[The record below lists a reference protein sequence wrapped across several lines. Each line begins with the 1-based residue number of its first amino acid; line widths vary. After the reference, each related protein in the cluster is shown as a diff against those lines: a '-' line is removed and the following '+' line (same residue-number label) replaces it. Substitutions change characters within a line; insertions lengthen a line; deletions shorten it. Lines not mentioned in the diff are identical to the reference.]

1 MIENDDFENNN
12 QNQDINQNSKNP
24 DYINNDEDDI
34 SQQSELEEQKI
45 SQYYTKRRLKQHRM
59 ERKVRKSQLWIV
71 RFRILLRLCLLALML
86 FCGYKL
92 LRIHQ
97 WYLPQNIFYS
107 INNKSLE
114 VLNNRIVP
122 SSKILA
128 QLRKT
133 TIPHEPIYK
142 FDTSEIKENLMQ
154 LDPVENVYVR
164 RFWFPARLQI
174 NIEEKQPIITVSPA
188 ENVQPIAFF
197 TSDGKLIGRDYMP
210 LKGCFK
216 TVLVLS
222 YGTRGDDYHNWK
234 LDKLQ
239 RIQQLAKAVETCSGE
254 QVQFVDYR
262 NPRDIYIKIKTANIR
277 LGKVDDTVFNRIK
290 RIPSILPQV
299 KTLDKP
305 IKYIDLR
312 WINTNYIKLG

>member
-154 LDPVENVYVR
+154 LDPVENV
-164 RFWFPARLQI
+164 
-174 NIEEKQPIITVSPA
+174 
-188 ENVQPIAFF
+188 QPIAFF

-222 YGTRGDDYHNWK
+222 YGTRGDDDHNWK

-239 RIQQLAKAVETCSGE
+239 RIQQRAKAVETCSGE